1 MGFKRQSKELKI
13 PIYEQGLD
21 EHPWSF
27 IGLSNFL
34 ILLMMALGT
43 YACYLFHPWAA
54 MVYLLWSLIMCYVV
68 LRKLVCAN
76 CYYYGKRCDFGWGL
90 ISAKLFKKGNIEEFN
105 DALPVVLTTYSI
117 MMFLPLI
124 LLGYTMTYESFPNFL
139 KLILIIIILIMIIS
153 FMGPTRKKGCFHCK
167 MRIYC
172 KGSAAKL
179 VVCDDGKG
187 EVDT

>member
-1 MGFKRQSKELKI
+1 MGSKEKKQEVVL
-13 PIYEQGLD
+13 YEEGLE

-27 IGLSNFL
+27 IVLSNFL
-34 ILLMMALGT
+34 ILLMIGLGT

-54 MVYLLWSLIMCYVV
+54 MVYLPWSLIMCYVV

-90 ISAKLFKKGNIEEFN
+90 ISAKLFKKGDIEEFN
-105 DALPVVLTTYSI
+105 EALPVVLTTYSI

-124 LLGYTMTYESFPNFL
+124 LLAITRMFTTFPL
-139 KLILIIIILIMIIS
+139 LLMVIILVIIIL
-153 FMGPTRKKGCFHCK
+153 FMGPTRRVGCSRCK

-172 KGSAAKL
+172 KGSAAKK
-179 VVCDDGKG
+179 VVCSNGKG
-187 EVDT
+187 